1 MGRKRAREITWE
13 DILSNSDSHGRFPNL
28 TPEQFLQLHEEERDA
43 ILSWFNLSEQK
54 QYIFLRLEEIMS
66 TGQCLPSP
74 SKMTWKDASSV
85 LENYPS
91 LPKPIDLPCI
101 PTEEGQANRALKEV
115 QKIISYNFRNV
126 TEMEV
131 VVRVATIVA
140 FAVKDLEV
148 KVQLEPSVDDRPGAT
163 DFLILVKDSKEKTPL
178 CFIEAKRSTYF
189 PDLSGESDVTAQI
202 LREAQILL
210 NHYKVQLLPCIVTNG
225 KFWSIG
231 VAERVDNSKIKLISI
246 CNLLDSEW
254 TTIITYITA
263 LVQKREW
270 PPRQSP
276 SAS

>member
-1 MGRKRAREITWE
+1 
-13 DILSNSDSHGRFPNL
+13 
-28 TPEQFLQLHEEERDA
+28 
-43 ILSWFNLSEQK
+43 
-54 QYIFLRLEEIMS
+54 MS

-148 KVQLEPSVDDRPGAT
+148 KVQLEPSVDDHPGAT
-163 DFLILVKDSKEKTPL
+163 DFLFLVKDSEEKTPL

-202 LREAQILL
+202 LREVQILL

-263 LVQKREW
+263 LVQKKEW